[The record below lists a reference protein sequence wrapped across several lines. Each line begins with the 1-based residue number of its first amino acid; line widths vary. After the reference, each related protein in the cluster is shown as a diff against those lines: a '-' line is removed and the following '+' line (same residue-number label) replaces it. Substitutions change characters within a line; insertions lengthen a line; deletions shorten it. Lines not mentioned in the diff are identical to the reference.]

1 MLLISVLL
9 FFSSILFSRADDVL
23 VTIPNGKIKGRKEY
37 SLRGI
42 SFFAFQQIPFAK
54 PPVGNLRFQDPQPVE
69 NWKGTL
75 DASKNKQIL
84 CFQQSNMYKI
94 ANMSAV
100 EYEDCLYLNV
110 YTPLNPSSNANLP
123 VLFYIYGGGFVNG
136 ASDFDFFGPH
146 YLMESGVIVVTAN
159 YRVGA
164 FGFLST
170 GDTVLPGNYGLKDQL
185 LALEWV
191 KNNIRYF
198 GGDPA
203 KVTIFG
209 QSAGAASVSFHLM
222 SKKSVGLFRAAIAQ
236 SGSIISPW
244 AYQRDYKQIAY
255 DVASSLDRNFNRS
268 SDSMQLLTFLRRAS
282 AADLNKAANDFKQN
296 TGNEQI
302 IQGFRFTPVVEPDH
316 ENAFITEMMYPAIEK
331 GHMNRVPLMMGI
343 CSEEAIARA
352 AVANFQSSVV
362 SYENDLSRLV
372 NKNMHLVDA
381 NEKKTAGEAI
391 RKIYTNGL
399 LQNDLGKAVRYFS
412 DMSFNRA
419 VIRHAEMQS
428 NYSDVYFYQFSY
440 HGPLGGNR
448 PYLEGAY
455 RVGHAED
462 NHYLWAYSNHT
473 FLNKYSAEDITA
485 SNRFRTLFTN
495 FAKYLNPTPKSEPL
509 FENIIWPKVKPHDFQ
524 YLDINE
530 TLTIMRNPKGDV
542 YPKWVDL
549 YEKMAVKPFDTY

>member
-94 ANMSAV
+94 VNMSAV

-164 FGFLST
+164 FGKF
-170 GDTVLPGNYGLKDQL
+170 Y
-185 LALEWV
+185 
-191 KNNIRYF
+191 
-198 GGDPA
+198 
-203 KVTIFG
+203 
-209 QSAGAASVSFHLM
+209 SVVWYYYIS
-222 SKKSVGLFRAAIAQ
+222 GLFRAAIAQ